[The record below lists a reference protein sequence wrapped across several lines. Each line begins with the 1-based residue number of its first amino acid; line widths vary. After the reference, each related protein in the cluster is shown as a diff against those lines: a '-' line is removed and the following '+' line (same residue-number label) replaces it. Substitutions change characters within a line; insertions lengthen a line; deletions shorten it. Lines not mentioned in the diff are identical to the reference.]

1 MALLHVGVCKA
12 IYFSVFFGFYMLHR
26 KKKKTVSHF
35 DRKLKINSEDL
46 HQSEHQSCL
55 KYTMEGYI
63 QKIKSDS
70 PGFTG
75 TQNSL
80 VHAVLSYMA
89 KIISAASL
97 VCCLCKDFWST
108 LTLMKKPRVF
118 FFVCFFLHCLKDIS
132 FSIWN
137 LFEQLLKCIC
147 MRKELCIPVFKKACF
162 MENSSG
168 Q

>member
-1 MALLHVGVCKA
+1 MALLHVGVYKE
-12 IYFSVFFGFYMLHR
+12 IYFSVFFGSYMLHR

-35 DRKLKINSEDL
+35 DRKLKINRVKIYTSPVRNIRWRVISRKWNRIHLDSL
-46 HQSEHQSCL
+46 GPTIALFMLSCHIWRNNFSSISGML
-55 KYTMEGYI
+55 
-63 QKIKSDS
+63 
-70 PGFTG
+70 
-75 TQNSL
+75 L
-80 VHAVLSYMA
+80 VFHHWHWW
-89 KIISAASL
+89 KN
-97 VCCLCKDFWST
+97 
-108 LTLMKKPRVF
+108 PEF
-118 FFVCFFLHCLKDIS
+118 FLFCFGFFLHCLKDIS